1 MATVDNTALLNR
13 CMRAFEEG
21 LHTADQLTLDHE
33 AERAEYL
40 PASPLTRRMRQAI
53 DAERALRNGST
64 S

>member
-1 MATVDNTALLNR
+1 MATVDNTALLER
-13 CMRAFEEG
+13 CFHAFETG

-53 DAERALRNGST
+53 DTERALRTGSA